1 LFFFDS
7 DTDSDT
13 DSDSDT
19 DPDLDE
25 TMKPKNP
32 KTLVPLCEETTCF
45 LSRLSRKALTD
56 YARAAISDLRFGAV
70 LL

>member
-7 DTDSDT
+7 DTDSDP
-13 DSDSDT
+13 

-25 TMKPKNP
+25 TQKPETQ
-32 KTLVPLCEETTCF
+32 KTLVPFAPSCEETTCF

-56 YARAAISDLRFGAV
+56 YARAAISNLLFGAV